1 MSRLSRLIIAYIVAI
16 PLALVLGCL
25 VATPGMASI
34 VALGFVLCC
43 LAAPLVIQW
52 HHALLILGWNSAFIL
67 GFMPGQP
74 RIWLVLA
81 AVSFSIGALNHVL
94 GFKSFLRAPELTKPL
109 LFLLG
114 VILVTAWFRGGIG
127 TRVFGGAGFGGRNYA
142 YVLGAFMGYFA
153 LTAQRIPPEK
163 GPRMTKWFFLSAITN
178 AIPNVTYL
186 LGPSFYFLYI
196 LVSADSAV
204 SQAQS
209 DWEQNGLSRLGDFS
223 NAAIGL
229 MCFMLA
235 HWGIRGIFEWHKPWR
250 LLLLAVTVTGG
261 LLSGFRSQ
269 FTLMVAVFVIQFVV
283 EGLWKTAFL
292 PLFCLL
298 GLLCVGPVLLFAN
311 KMPSAMQRC
320 LAFLPV
326 DINPDVRAD
335 AQASID
341 WRVDLWKAAWPE
353 VPKYLFVGKGYSL
366 DPLDTDMTTQA
377 ARMGLVPSYEEA
389 LYAGNYHNGLLSI
402 LIPFGLLGTIA
413 FVWLL
418 VAGVKVLYCNYRYGD
433 ARLRMVN
440 TTLFSF
446 FLTQSLFFF
455 IVFGAF
461 NVQIVVFLGTLGMS
475 VSLNN
480 GVCRKEVPKTVRIA
494 SAPALALEPA

>member
-1 MSRLSRLIIAYIVAI
+1 
-16 PLALVLGCL
+16 
-25 VATPGMASI
+25 
-34 VALGFVLCC
+34 
-43 LAAPLVIQW
+43 
-52 HHALLILGWNSAFIL
+52 
-67 GFMPGQP
+67 
-74 RIWLVLA
+74 
-81 AVSFSIGALNHVL
+81 
-94 GFKSFLRAPELTKPL
+94 
-109 LFLLG
+109 
-114 VILVTAWFRGGIG
+114 
-127 TRVFGGAGFGGRNYA
+127 
-142 YVLGAFMGYFA
+142 
-153 LTAQRIPPEK
+153 
-163 GPRMTKWFFLSAITN
+163 
-178 AIPNVTYL
+178 
-186 LGPSFYFLYI
+186 
-196 LVSADSAV
+196 
-204 SQAQS
+204 
-209 DWEQNGLSRLGDFS
+209 
-223 NAAIGL
+223 
-229 MCFMLA
+229 
-235 HWGIRGIFEWHKPWR
+235 
-250 LLLLAVTVTGG
+250 
-261 LLSGFRSQ
+261 
-269 FTLMVAVFVIQFVV
+269 
-283 EGLWKTAFL
+283 
-292 PLFCLL
+292 
-298 GLLCVGPVLLFAN
+298 
-311 KMPSAMQRC
+311 
-320 LAFLPV
+320 
-326 DINPDVRAD
+326 
-335 AQASID
+335 
-341 WRVDLWKAAWPE
+341 VDLWKAAWPE

>member
-16 PLALVLGCL
+16 PLALILGYL
-25 VATPGMASI
+25 VAMPGMAS
-34 VALGFVLCC
+34 VAALGFVLCC

-52 HHALLILGWNSAFIL
+52 HHALLILAWNSAFIL
-67 GFMPGQP
+67 GFLPGQP
-74 RIWLVLA
+74 PLWLVLA
-81 AVSFSIGALNHVL
+81 VVSFGLGALNHVL

-114 VILVTAWFRGGIG
+114 VILITAWIRGGIG
-127 TRVFGGAGFGGRNYA
+127 TRVFGGSGFGGRNYA

-153 LTAQRIPPEK
+153 LTAQRIPSEK
-163 GPRMTKWFFLSAITN
+163 GPRMTKWFFLSGVTN
-178 AIPNVTYL
+178 VIPNLTYI
-186 LGPSFYFLYI
+186 LGPSFYLLYY
-196 LVSADSAV
+196 LVSSTSAMG
-204 SQAQS
+204 QAQS
-209 DWEQNGLSRLGDFS
+209 DWGQGVVSRLGDFS
-223 NAAIGL
+223 SAAVGL
-229 MCFMLA
+229 LCFILA
-235 HWGIRGIFEWHKPWR
+235 RWGIRGTFEWDKPWR
-250 LLLLAVTVTGG
+250 LLLLAAAVAGC

-269 FTLMVAVFVIQFVV
+269 VMLMVVLFSIQFVM
-283 EGLWKTAFL
+283 EDLWKTAFL
-292 PLFCLL
+292 PVFCLL
-298 GLLCVGPVLLFAN
+298 GLLCLMPMLLFAS
-311 KMPSAMQRC
+311 KMPFAMQRS

-341 WRVDLWKAAWPE
+341 WRVDLWRAVWPD
-353 VPKYLFVGKGYSL
+353 VPKYLFLGKGYSL
-366 DPLDTDMTTQA
+366 DPMDTDMTQQA
-377 ARMGLVPSYEEA
+377 AQMGIIPSYEEA

-402 LIPFGLLGTIA
+402 LIPFGLWGTLA

-418 VAGVKVLYCNYRYGD
+418 VAGVKALYCNYRYGD

-446 FLTQSLFFF
+446 FLTQSVFFF
-455 IVFGAF
+455 IVYGAF
-461 NVQIVVFLGTLGMS
+461 NGQIMVFLGILGMS
-475 VSLNN
+475 ISLNN